1 MNLLD
6 LQNAV
11 NNAVESANDREEN
24 PKEIIVTLQIDD
36 EANPHH
42 GYAVTEG
49 EVELTYD
56 GNGLASGCVLHGWR
70 NTSTGQA

>member
-6 LQNAV
+6 LQRSV
-11 NNAVESANDREEN
+11 NNAIESAKEHGEKPEEV
-24 PKEIIVTLQIDD
+24 IVSLQIDD
-36 EANPHH
+36 EADPHN
-42 GYAVTEG
+42 GYAVCDD

-70 NTSTGQA
+70 NTANK